1 MHWSDGRAYCNGTGN
16 PGFPAGKVTMSR
28 FSAMLV
34 DLDGT
39 LMVTDE
45 VTPRVSA
52 ALARVSKVIPVS
64 IATGRRASD
73 VKDYAGKLGLSAPQI
88 CNGGATLIDPLTG
101 KYLWNSHLQEKVAS
115 TIIKMLGQRSIPFIA
130 THPTGD
136 SETVDQINNWDLTRI
151 SAMDIS
157 ESHADELVSM
167 FAGEPDLNV
176 VKVYLHYNGWW
187 AVDFTAAGVHKGAA
201 ALILAER
208 MGVNPQ
214 KFIAAGDSSNDQPML
229 EVAGLRIAMA
239 SAPLAMKEIADFVA
253 PPVEEDGLA
262 VAIEEVVLPAL
273 FDSLN

>member
-1 MHWSDGRAYCNGTGN
+1 MA
-16 PGFPAGKVTMSR
+16 R

-45 VTPRVSA
+45 ISHRVA
-52 ALARVSKVIPVS
+52 DAIAKVSELIPVS

-73 VKDYAGKLGLSAPQI
+73 VRDYAGRLGLAAPQI
-88 CNGGATLIDPLTG
+88 CNGGATLIDPVSG
-101 KYLWNSHLQEKVAS
+101 EYLWNTHLKADIAKA
-115 TIIKMLGQRSIPFIA
+115 IIETVNQRAIPFIA
-130 THPTGD
+130 THPQGD
-136 SETVDQINNWDLTRI
+136 SETICQINHWDLTRI

-157 ESHADELVSM
+157 ESHADELVAM
-167 FAGEPDLNV
+167 FGDEPDLNL

-208 MGVNPQ
+208 MGIAPQ
-214 KFIAAGDSSNDQPML
+214 QFIAAGDSFNDLPML
-229 EVAGLRIAMA
+229 EIAGLRIAMD
-239 SAPLAMKEIADFVA
+239 SAPVEMKQIADYIA

-273 FDSLN
+273 LVPAD